1 MMRKFRPL
9 PLTEDR
15 RVNILVPLQ
24 LDHLIQ
30 QSKVSMED
38 HIIKIFKES
47 NRVKEAFVNE
57 NLSRL
62 VNVVEAIISA
72 LKAGNKILL
81 FGNGGSAA
89 DAQHLAAEFVNR
101 FVIERPPLPAIAL
114 TTDSSVLTSIGN
126 DYDFSEVFSKQI
138 RAIGQA
144 GDIAWGISTSG
155 KSSNVL
161 KGLEMAKKMGLVT
174 VSFTG
179 KDGGDIAK
187 IADFPINVS
196 SSVTARI
203 QEAHITAG
211 HAICDLVDIKLFQ
224 KPE

>member
-1 MMRKFRPL
+1 
-9 PLTEDR
+9 
-15 RVNILVPLQ
+15 
-24 LDHLIQ
+24 
-30 QSKVSMED
+30 MED
-38 HIIKIFKES
+38 HIVKIFKES
-47 NRVKEAFVNE
+47 NRVKETFVNE

-114 TTDSSVLTSIGN
+114 TTDSSIITSIGN

-138 RAIGQA
+138 RAIGQT

-155 KSSNVL
+155 NSANVL
-161 KGLEMAKKMGLVT
+161 KGLEAAKKIGLVT
-174 VSFTG
+174 IAFTG
-179 KDGGDIAK
+179 KDGGNIAK
-187 IADFPINVS
+187 IADFSINVS

-224 KPE
+224 KPDLK

>member
-1 MMRKFRPL
+1 
-9 PLTEDR
+9 
-15 RVNILVPLQ
+15 
-24 LDHLIQ
+24 
-30 QSKVSMED
+30 MED
-38 HIIKIFKES
+38 HIIKIFRES

-57 NLSRL
+57 NLSKL
-62 VNVVEAIISA
+62 VAVVDAVITA
-72 LKAGNKILL
+72 LKAGNKILI

-114 TTDSSVLTSIGN
+114 TTDSSIITSIAN
-126 DYDFSEVFSKQI
+126 DYDFSEIFSKQI

-155 KSSNVL
+155 VSPNVL
-161 KGLEMAKKMGLVT
+161 KALEVAKKLGLVT

-179 KDGGDIAK
+179 KDGGNIAK
-187 IADFPINVS
+187 VADFSINVS

-224 KPE
+224 KPDLK

>member
-1 MMRKFRPL
+1 
-9 PLTEDR
+9 
-15 RVNILVPLQ
+15 
-24 LDHLIQ
+24 
-30 QSKVSMED
+30 MED

-47 NRVKEAFVNE
+47 NRVKETFVND
-57 NLSRL
+57 NLSKL
-62 VNVVEAIISA
+62 VNVVEAITSA

-114 TTDSSVLTSIGN
+114 TTDSSIITSIGN

-144 GDIAWGISTSG
+144 GDVAWGISTSG
-155 KSSNVL
+155 GSSNVL
-161 KGLEMAKKMGLVT
+161 KGLEVAKKMGLIT

-179 KDGGDIAK
+179 KDGGNVAK
-187 IADFPINVS
+187 IADFSINVS

-224 KPE
+224 KPDLK

>member
-1 MMRKFRPL
+1 
-9 PLTEDR
+9 
-15 RVNILVPLQ
+15 
-24 LDHLIQ
+24 
-30 QSKVSMED
+30 MED

-47 NRVKEAFVNE
+47 NRVKETFVNE
-57 NLSRL
+57 NLSKL
-62 VNVVEAIISA
+62 VNVVEAITSA

-114 TTDSSVLTSIGN
+114 TTDSSVITSIGN
-126 DYDFSEVFSKQI
+126 DYDFSEIFSKQI

-144 GDIAWGISTSG
+144 GDVAWGISTSG
-155 KSSNVL
+155 NSANVL
-161 KGLEMAKKMGLVT
+161 KALEVAKKMGLIT

-179 KDGGDIAK
+179 KDGGNIGK
-187 IADFPINVS
+187 VADFSINVS

-224 KPE
+224 KPDLK

>member
-1 MMRKFRPL
+1 
-9 PLTEDR
+9 
-15 RVNILVPLQ
+15 
-24 LDHLIQ
+24 
-30 QSKVSMED
+30 MED

-47 NRVKEAFVNE
+47 NRVKETFVNE
-57 NLSRL
+57 NLSKL
-62 VNVVEAIISA
+62 VNIVEALTSA
-72 LKAGNKILL
+72 LKAGNKILI

-114 TTDSSVLTSIGN
+114 TTDSSIITSIGN

-138 RAIGQA
+138 RAIGQP

-155 KSSNVL
+155 NSANVL
-161 KGLEMAKKMGLVT
+161 KALEVAKKIGLVT
-174 VSFTG
+174 IAFTG
-179 KDGGDIAK
+179 KDGGAIAK
-187 IADFPINVS
+187 VADLSINVS

-224 KPE
+224 KPDLK